1 MLLDAKQV
9 EQFLDTKGKG
19 AKAQVGYDLTLK
31 EIKKIKGGIVLKES
45 TGLSDYEPVMPTLTS
60 NEKFIFE
67 LQPGTYSLTFE
78 QGIKLDANH
87 TAFIRHRSSVLRCG
101 GIITSGV
108 YDPGFEVDEMG
119 GVLVATQ
126 PIDIE
131 LGARVAQVI
140 IFENTTAKLYNGQWQ
155 KDKDVK

>member
-31 EIKKIKGGIVLKES
+31 EVKKIKGGIVLKES

-119 GVLVATQ
+119 GVLIATQ

>member
-1 MLLDAKQV
+1 MLLDSNKV

-19 AKAQVGYDLTLK
+19 AKAQVGYDLTLRGVK
-31 EIKKIKGGIVLKES
+31 QISGGVVLKDKTE
-45 TGLSDYEPVMPTLTS
+45 LEDYVDVMPTFTS
-60 NEKFIFE
+60 NEKFLFQ

-108 YDPGFEVDEMG
+108 YDPAFYVEEMG
-119 GVLVATQ
+119 AVLVATQ

-140 IFENTTAKLYNGQWQ
+140 IFENHEAEAYNGQWLGAL
-155 KDKDVK
+155 DKK

>member
-1 MLLDAKQV
+1 MLLDANQV

-31 EIKKIKGGIVLKES
+31 GVKQIKGGVVLKDKTELAEY
-45 TGLSDYEPVMPTLTS
+45 TTVMPTLTS
-60 NEKFIFE
+60 NEKFLFE

-108 YDPGFEVDEMG
+108 YDPAFYVEEMG
-119 GVLVATQ
+119 AVLVATQ

-140 IFENTTAKLYNGQWQ
+140 IFENYEAELYAGQWQ
-155 KDKDVK
+155 KGKDVK

>member
-1 MLLDAKQV
+1 MLLDSNKV

-19 AKAQVGYDLTLK
+19 AKAQVGYDLTLRGVK
-31 EIKKIKGGIVLKES
+31 QINGGVVLKDKTE
-45 TGLSDYEPVMPTLTS
+45 LEDYVDVMPTLTS
-60 NEKFIFE
+60 NEKFLFE

-108 YDPGFEVDEMG
+108 YDPAFYVEEMG
-119 GVLVATQ
+119 AVLVATQ

-140 IFENTTAKLYNGQWQ
+140 IFENHEAEAYNGQWLGAL
-155 KDKDVK
+155 DKK

>member
-1 MLLDAKQV
+1 MLLDSNKV

-31 EIKKIKGGIVLKES
+31 GVKQIKGGVVLKDKTE
-45 TGLSDYEPVMPTLTS
+45 LEDYVTLMPTFTS

-119 GVLVATQ
+119 GVLIATQ

-131 LGARVAQVI
+131 LGARCAQLI
-140 IFENTTAKLYNGQWQ
+140 IFENHEAEAYNGQFLGE
-155 KDKDVK
+155 KDIK